1 MRLKSKKE
9 NPKNVQIHSLPSTI
23 STSLFTSSFSVGL
36 FIVEPRE
43 PPVLAETTGWL
54 APPPTWFSFYSRP
67 HLNTCTPGRRAC
79 WLTCPS
85 ITQGDSLLFEYMFGS
100 RRWTPLRSLIASS
113 RSLSGVLQFP
123 TMPFFFLWVCPVKVS
138 AITRRWSPTHSS
150 YRLLLLPNTRQT
162 YELCKI
168 YNKVFFY
175 WHQKW

>member
-9 NPKNVQIHSLPSTI
+9 IRKMSRSAPCPPLSAPRYSLH
-23 STSLFTSSFSVGL
+23 LFSVSL

-67 HLNTCTPGRRAC
+67 HLNTCTPGRLAC

-123 TMPFFFLWVCPVKVS
+123 TMPFFVPMSSKGRRHYTPLIAYSFILSPSVVTEYETNLWAV
-138 AITRRWSPTHSS
+138 
-150 YRLLLLPNTRQT
+150 
-162 YELCKI
+162 
-168 YNKVFFY
+168 
-175 WHQKW
+175 